1 MLPDDATHSA
11 EDPAA
16 RPDVD
21 ARDTPGDAAHASD
34 AADAP
39 SATPHDTACERKLG
53 AEHAADASTG
63 AAAGALDTGDAD
75 VDPHADGAAA
85 TEEPLDPGWVPAEL
99 VSYRIFFA
107 PLALGAGL
115 SVAWLGDFDLAP
127 VLVALG
133 GAPLLYW
140 ILQRLARALVERQ
153 FAATRWSV
161 DDAHLR
167 IRRGVWWRKEIHVPR
182 SRIQHTDVTQG
193 PLQRHYGVATFVV
206 HTAGTTYA
214 TVSLEGLAH
223 ARAQA
228 LRDRLVV
235 GDGDDGV

>member
-11 EDPAA
+11 EDPTA

-21 ARDTPGDAAHASD
+21 ADV
-34 AADAP
+34 
-39 SATPHDTACERKLG
+39 TPHDA
-53 AEHAADASTG
+53 
-63 AAAGALDTGDAD
+63 
-75 VDPHADGAAA
+75 DPHAELDPHTESDPRLELDAHAEPDPHAELDPHTPGAAV

-99 VSYRIFFA
+99 VSYRMFFA

-115 SVAWLGDFDLAP
+115 TVAWLGDFELAP

-133 GAPLLYW
+133 GAPLLFW